1 MSKLVLPEPQIS
13 DHVIFTYKFYVC
25 AICKKIF
32 YFIFSPKELQ
42 QVVKLGRASE
52 MAREIAMENGL
63 QQASDALLSDY
74 TPSINNIPG
83 RTPRTPS
90 LSTDKVLQVICLYN
104 YIISIVIVA

>member
-1 MSKLVLPEPQIS
+1 MLLFI
-13 DHVIFTYKFYVC
+13 YV
-25 AICKKIF
+25 
-32 YFIFSPKELQ
+32 SQELQ

-52 MAREIAMENGL
+52 MAREIAMENGS

-90 LSTDKVLQVICLYN
+90 VSTDKVLQVIKKKKLILLT
-104 YIISIVIVA
+104 IIL

>member
-1 MSKLVLPEPQIS
+1 MNYIL
-13 DHVIFTYKFYVC
+13 
-25 AICKKIF
+25 
-32 YFIFSPKELQ
+32 KELQ

-52 MAREIAMENGL
+52 MAREIAMENGP

-90 LSTDKVLQVICLYN
+90 VSTDKVLQVNLN
-104 YIISIVIVA
+104 